1 MLENQKKLPYI
12 PDKINGLKSLMLQY
26 LQSAANRKDDTEIE
40 SDTDIWA
47 RKILDYILKYDEQ

>member
-1 MLENQKKLPYI
+1 MV
-12 PDKINGLKSLMLQY
+12 LKSLMLQY

-47 RKILDYILKYDEQ
+47 QKILDYLEI